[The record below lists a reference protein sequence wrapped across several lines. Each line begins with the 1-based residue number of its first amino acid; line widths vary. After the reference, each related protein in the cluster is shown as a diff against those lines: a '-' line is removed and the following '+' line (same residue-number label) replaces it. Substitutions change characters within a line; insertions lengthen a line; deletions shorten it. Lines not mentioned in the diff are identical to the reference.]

1 MRISTQSQMSIM
13 ANVAATSMSVQQ
25 NLETQFRNKKRVN
38 VASDDPI
45 ASRMFSQLESENL
58 KLEQYEKNL
67 MYVKNNI
74 KMQETNFES
83 ARSLM
88 KEIRN
93 TLIKSQVPSNSSDDI
108 KIHAKNI
115 ESKME
120 LLVEILNKK
129 NIEGRYLY
137 SGTKTADKPVTFN
150 ISSGKYEYHGNDTIR
165 EIIVGE
171 GVTEK
176 DGAQLHQAFS
186 SGNDPMKVLSDVK
199 DLYTTLKTGII
210 SSTTLADMQTLMV
223 AVEDVAS
230 KLDGISADFINRK
243 EKLDVLQA
251 NQQQM
256 KASNTQFGQS
266 LVGMTDIEQG
276 MLSLQIQ
283 QHSNLLNHSMKI
295 HIKMSQLSIFNL
307 MS

>member
-1 MRISTQSQMSIM
+1 M
-13 ANVAATSMSVQQ
+13 ANATATSMSVQQ
-25 NLETQFRNKKRVN
+25 NLEAQFRNKKRVN

-67 MYVKNNI
+67 MQVKNNI
-74 KMQETNFES
+74 KTQETNFES
-83 ARSLM
+83 ASSLM

-93 TLIKSQVPSNSSDDI
+93 TLIKSQVPSNGSDDI

-210 SSTTLADMQTLMV
+210 SSTTLADIQTLMV

-243 EKLDVLQA
+243 EKLDALQA

>member
-1 MRISTQSQMSIM
+1 MSIM

-67 MYVKNNI
+67 MQVKNNI

-83 ARSLM
+83 ASSLM

-93 TLIKSQVPSNSSDDI
+93 TLINSQVPSNSSDDI

-186 SGNDPMKVLSDVK
+186 SGNDPVKVLSDVK

-210 SSTTLADMQTLMV
+210 SSTTLADIQTLMV

>member
-1 MRISTQSQMSIM
+1 MNIM
-13 ANVAATSMSVQQ
+13 ANATATSMSVQQ
-25 NLETQFRNKKRVN
+25 NLEAQFRNKKRVN

-67 MYVKNNI
+67 MQVKNNI
-74 KMQETNFES
+74 KTQETNFES
-83 ARSLM
+83 ASSLM

-93 TLIKSQVPSNSSDDI
+93 TLIKSQVPSNGSDDI

-210 SSTTLADMQTLMV
+210 SSTTLADIQTLMV

-243 EKLDVLQA
+243 EKLDALQA

>member
-67 MYVKNNI
+67 MQVKNNI

-83 ARSLM
+83 ASSLM

-176 DGAQLHQAFS
+176 DGAHLHQAFS
-186 SGNDPMKVLSDVK
+186 SGNDPVKVLSDVK

-210 SSTTLADMQTLMV
+210 SSTTLADIQTLMV

>member
-1 MRISTQSQMSIM
+1 MRISTQSQMNIM
-13 ANVAATSMSVQQ
+13 ANATATSMSVQQ
-25 NLETQFRNKKRVN
+25 NLEAQFRNKKRVN

-67 MYVKNNI
+67 MQVKNNI
-74 KMQETNFES
+74 KTQETNFES
-83 ARSLM
+83 ASSLM

-93 TLIKSQVPSNSSDDI
+93 TLIKSQVPSNGSDDI

-210 SSTTLADMQTLMV
+210 SSTTLADIQTLMV

-243 EKLDVLQA
+243 EKLDALQA

>member
-1 MRISTQSQMSIM
+1 M

>member
-67 MYVKNNI
+67 MQVKNNI

-83 ARSLM
+83 ASSLM

-93 TLIKSQVPSNSSDDI
+93 TLINSQVPSNSSDDI

-186 SGNDPMKVLSDVK
+186 SGNDPVKVLSDVK

-210 SSTTLADMQTLMV
+210 SSTTLADIQTLMV